1 MSYVSTE
8 NYNEVKQTEEKTLII
23 SKKSSNSNDVSFEIR
38 TVAQE
43 IQGSY
48 KLTANTS
55 NIIIMKRLV
64 DVRLCEV

>member
-43 IQGSY
+43 IKGSY

>member
-8 NYNEVKQTEEKTLII
+8 NYNEVKQTEEKTLNI

-38 TVAQE
+38 TVTQE